1 MRIMTA
7 VTIGMLAACV
17 AFPATAAK
25 KSANSQ
31 AAAAPSWEEC
41 NDQAVKH
48 GLARGRRGHEEYMK
62 QCQAGQ
68 IPSATRASAGL
79 SYEQCEARALA
90 QGLNANQ
97 NGHIA
102 FVRQCMGNRPGSR
115 RGG

>member
-1 MRIMTA
+1 MF
-7 VTIGMLAACV
+7 AACV
-17 AFPATAAK
+17 AFPAGAAK
-25 KSANSQ
+25 KSSQ
-31 AAAAPSWEEC
+31 AAAPPSWEEC

-48 GLARGRRGHEEYMK
+48 GMHRSQRGHDDYIKE
-62 QCQAGQ
+62 CQAGR
-68 IPSATRASAGL
+68 IPVARASAGL